1 MVIIIFMITE
11 LAIRENRQVFLPLQ
25 EGFEKKDI
33 R

>member
-1 MVIIIFMITE
+1 VIIKFMMAE
-11 LAIRENRQVFLPLQ
+11 LGKREDRQVFLPLQ